1 MPEGRSDKHRAKLAG
16 RGVRTKFAL
25 VAGAAADTNIAV
37 PGLSWKKQP
46 QFLVCVR
53 LEGSATYAAPA
64 DLLSEVK
71 AGTTD
76 GSIQIETAVTTGDF
90 LLLAW
95 EQVA

>member
-1 MPEGRSDKHRAKLAG
+1 MPEGQSHKNRAKLTG

-37 PGLSWKKQP
+37 TGLSWRKQP
-46 QFLVCVR
+46 QFLACIR

-76 GSIQIETAVTTGDF
+76 GSIQLETTATTGDF
-90 LLLAW
+90 LLLVW